1 MNAHAQSS
9 AVAGTVPA
17 RRGEKPKRLPM
28 SRSRFAY
35 LFDLTD
41 EKEREVCRRVSFF
54 HRGGDYTAVEFRR
67 TISDEQRILWAVVDI
82 VPRWRDRG
90 MRWSVIWWNID
101 LGRCGFYDRRKREVA
116 DALLDSLTLR

>member
-1 MNAHAQSS
+1 
-9 AVAGTVPA
+9 
-17 RRGEKPKRLPM
+17 M

-54 HRGGDYTAVEFRR
+54 HRGGDYTAVEFCR
-67 TISDEQRILWAVVDI
+67 TVSDGQRILWAVVDI

-101 LGRCGFYDRRKREVA
+101 RGTFGFYDRRKREVA
-116 DALLDSLTLR
+116 DSLLNALTLH

>member
-9 AVAGTVPA
+9 AVAGTMSTRRRKA
-17 RRGEKPKRLPM
+17 RNRLPM

-41 EKEREVCRRVSFF
+41 EKELVVCRRVSFF

-67 TISDEQRILWAVVDI
+67 TVSDGQRILWALVDT

-90 MRWSVIWWNID
+90 MRWSVVWWNID
-101 LGRCGFYDRRKREVA
+101 RGTCGFYDRRSRDVA
-116 DALLDSLTLR
+116 VALLNSLTLH